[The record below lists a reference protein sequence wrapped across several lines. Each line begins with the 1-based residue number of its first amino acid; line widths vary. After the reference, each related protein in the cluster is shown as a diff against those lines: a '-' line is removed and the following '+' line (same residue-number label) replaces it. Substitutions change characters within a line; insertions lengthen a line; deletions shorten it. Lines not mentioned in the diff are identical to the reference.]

1 MNRRLFIQK
10 FGLLSGGL
18 MLSLQALPFSLLK
31 RSSTIKGRVTDGR
44 KGIANVV
51 VSDGYE
57 VVLTDNKGN
66 YTLNTHE
73 KATLVWLSTPAGYE
87 FIAENSIVRHYYNL
101 GSRKEYDFQLKR
113 LNKNDNH
120 HKFILWADPQV
131 RNKKDVKQMMETS
144 VPDTIDVIRTM
155 GTDAPVHGICV
166 GDIVWDFHE
175 YFADYDQAVA
185 LMGIPFFQTLGNH
198 DMDYR
203 KGGDDTSDVTFKA
216 TYGPTYYSFNRG
228 RAHYVVMDNV
238 RYLGVERTYDGFF
251 TEEQLL
257 WLAKDLQHVSKD
269 QLLIINVHIPVYN
282 QVFNNKDFYAVLA
295 GFKNVHIMSG
305 HTHYNTNNITNGI
318 FEHNH
323 GTVCG
328 AWWTGPICEDGTPR
342 GYGVYEVKGTEL
354 EWYYKSTG
362 FPKEHQVD
370 IELDQLNGQTRLVA
384 NVWNWDPA
392 WEVAYFLDEKP
403 MGLLKNQLGF
413 DPLSVTLYKGDQLP
427 AGRHFPEPRETDHLF
442 VAHFD
447 PSVKKVKVI
456 ATDRFGKKYTAE
468 ADVKGI

>member
-1 MNRRLFIQK
+1 MDRRIFIQRL
-10 FGLLSGGL
+10 GVLSGGL
-18 MLSLQALPFSLLK
+18 FISLQAFPFSILK
-31 RSSTIKGRVTDGR
+31 RNTTINGRVTDGR

-57 VVLTDNKGN
+57 VVLTDKKGH

-87 FIAENSIVRHYYNL
+87 FIAENAIARHYHKL
-101 GSRKEYDFQLKR
+101 GSGTQYDFQLKR
-113 LNKNDNH
+113 LNQNDDH

-131 RNKKDVKQMMETS
+131 RNKKDVKQMMATS
-144 VPDTIDVIRTM
+144 VPDTVAVIKAM
-155 GTDAPVHGICV
+155 GTDTPIHGICV

-175 YFADYDQAVA
+175 YFADYDKAVA

-203 KGGDDTSDVTFKA
+203 MGGDETSDVTFKA
-216 TYGPTYYSFNRG
+216 NYGPTYYSFNRG
-228 RAHYVVMDNV
+228 KAHYVVMDNV
-238 RYLGVERTYDGFF
+238 RYLGVEREYDGFF

-282 QVFNNKDFYAVLA
+282 QVINNKEFYAVLA

-305 HTHYNTNNITNGI
+305 HTHYNANNITNGI
-318 FEHNH
+318 YEHNH

-342 GYGVYEVKGTEL
+342 GYGVYEVEGTEL
-354 EWYYKSTG
+354 KWYYKSTG
-362 FPKEHQVD
+362 MPKTHQLD
-370 IELDQLNGQTRLVA
+370 IRLDQVNGQRQMIA

-392 WEVAYFLDEKP
+392 WEVAYFLDDKP
-403 MGLLKNQLGF
+403 MGVLKNEIGF

-442 VAHFD
+442 VARFD
-447 PSVKKVKVI
+447 LSVKKVKVI
-456 ATDRFGKKYTAE
+456 ATDRFGEKYSAE
-468 ADVKGI
+468 AML